1 MQCFGVDRRFSCAL
15 PTFLRRGCT
24 MLQKRRADRVH
35 QSKGHA
41 GSNRYR
47 WRVALRVPANEL
59 RRELLNGH
67 DNCSPEKEQLRL
79 RQADIFFSPMPVRCL
94 SKAGM
99 LRSEEHTSELQS

>member
-79 RQADIFFSPMPVRCL
+79 RQADIFL
-94 SKAGM
+94 A
-99 LRSEEHTSELQS
+99 RSEERRVGKEGRSRWSP